1 MSSGFKK
8 RIHTALIIIFALLV
22 LCTIVQYI
30 SISTYNST
38 LHTYSSKDSKMT
50 DEMSDQT
57 SMDIHFR
64 GNSTSS
70 WIKRG
75 LDLYGIIS
83 DARIFNGSASAI
95 SDWKLRIN
103 IKGPCYLNQF
113 WNGDVEVHQHVGTDK
128 EKIQTL
134 NLANYAEDE
143 IELEHFFDESD
154 LLIPLEEGDY
164 IIYYPE
170 ENMREVPIKP
180 GDETVV
186 GFILYYDKIVDLSD
200 YTFYYYFHRNYY
212 EGPVFL
218 IIGLLLVWG
227 FFALGMYITALY
239 VYKKA
244 ERELELR
251 KSGLSS
257 MSGLYTIIYIVDL
270 LEDTIIPVSYPE
282 GMDKDRPKN
291 LGANEQFKNLYKFDA
306 AESYLEP
313 LLEFGDLTT
322 LSERMKNRNSI
333 SIEYVSKK
341 FGWSRIRFINM
352 DPGSGRPVE
361 KVLFT
366 AEQISEE
373 KKEID
378 KILRKVERAESESR
392 VKSAFL
398 ANISKEIK
406 TPITVMLKL
415 TNLIVERSDDDE
427 ITSFAKSVI
436 SSGKVLMAEVDSVI
450 DYSNLEVG
458 KLELT
463 PEDYSL
469 SAFLDEIYEL
479 IWPRIKYKGMEYQA
493 DITDTIPDKLN
504 GDSVRLKQILITLI
518 MYIISRN
525 KTGGIRLGVFG
536 KVVDEDKVH
545 LLISVKEVEPKNRPD
560 ERIKFYRRY
569 MEADNGV
576 PKEKENEISIDLVEG
591 MLKAMGS
598 ELNISDTYDNG
609 NDYYFEIDQEIVDRS
624 PIGKY
629 SVRESEIDW

>member
-1 MSSGFKK
+1 
-8 RIHTALIIIFALLV
+8 
-22 LCTIVQYI
+22 
-30 SISTYNST
+30 
-38 LHTYSSKDSKMT
+38 MT

-83 DARIFNGSASAI
+83 DARIYNGSASAI

-170 ENMREVPIKP
+170 ENMREVPVKP

-322 LSERMKNRNSI
+322 LPERMKNRNSI

-458 KLELT
+458 KLELS
-463 PEDYSL
+463 PEEYSL
-469 SAFLDEIYEL
+469 RAFLDEIYEL
-479 IWPRIKYKGMEYQA
+479 IWPRMKYKGMEYQT
-493 DITDTIPDKLN
+493 DITDTIPDKMN

-518 MYIISRN
+518 MYLVSRN
-525 KTGGIRLGVFG
+525 KTGGLRLGVFG

-545 LLISVKEVEPKNRPD
+545 LLISVKEIEPKNRPD
-560 ERIKFYRRY
+560 ERIKFYRKY

-591 MLKAMGS
+591 MLEAMGS

>member
-8 RIHTALIIIFALLV
+8 RIHTALIVIFALLV

-30 SISTYNST
+30 SISSYNST
-38 LHTYSSKDSKMT
+38 LHVFNSKDAKAT

-83 DARIFNGSASAI
+83 DARIYNGSASAI
-95 SDWKLRIN
+95 SEWKLRIN
-103 IKGPCYLNQF
+103 IKGTCYLNQF

-180 GDETVV
+180 GDEAVV

-227 FFALGMYITALY
+227 FFALGMYITAVY

-244 ERELELR
+244 DREMELR

-291 LGANEQFKNLYKFDA
+291 LGANEQFKNLYRFDA
-306 AESYLEP
+306 ADSYVEA

-333 SIEYVSKK
+333 SIEYISKK

-352 DPGSGRPVE
+352 DAGSGRPVE

-415 TNLIVERSDDDE
+415 TNLIVERSNDDD
-427 ITSFAKSVI
+427 ITSLAKSVI

-458 KLELT
+458 KLELS
-463 PEDYSL
+463 PEEYSL
-469 SAFLDEIYEL
+469 SAFFDEIYEL
-479 IWPRIKYKGMEYQA
+479 IWPRMKYKGMEYQT
-493 DITDTIPDKLN
+493 DITDTIPDKMN

-518 MYIISRN
+518 MYLVSRN
-525 KTGGIRLGVFG
+525 KTGGLRLGVFG

-545 LLISVKEVEPKNRPD
+545 LLISVKEIEPKNRPD
-560 ERIKFYRRY
+560 ERIKFYRKY